1 MFLSDLTW
9 PAVEAYLQHRD
20 GIIIPIGSTE
30 QHGPAGVIGIDAMLA
45 DMIARQVGDLT
56 QTLVG
61 PVLSIGI
68 AEHHMAFPGT
78 LSLRPSTLIALISDY
93 IASLTHHG
101 FRHFY
106 FVNGHGGNVA
116 TLRVAFSEIQAQQRL
131 SAADYPIYCAFT
143 NWYDVAGVVELRREY
158 YGEREGRHATP
169 SEIAVVQYLRS
180 DLIHSEPLPPPAPYQ
195 GAVHN
200 AQDFREKYPDGR
212 IAAYSSMANPEQ
224 GKVLFE
230 AAVSGIAKQVN
241 QFFTGGPG

>member
-9 PAVEAYLQHRD
+9 PAVEAYLQHKD

-30 QHGPAGVIGIDAMLA
+30 QHGPTGAIGTDAMLA
-45 DMIARQVGDLT
+45 EMIARQVGDLT
-56 QTLVG
+56 QAMVG

-78 LSLRPSTLIALISDY
+78 LSLRPTTLIALITDY
-93 IASLTHHG
+93 IASLAHHG

-106 FVNGHGGNVA
+106 FVNGHGGNIA
-116 TLRVAFSEIQAQQRL
+116 TLRAAFSEIQSKQRQ
-131 SAADYPIYCAFT
+131 SAVDYHICCTFI
-143 NWYDVAGVVELRREY
+143 NWYDVEGVVALRRKY

-180 DLIHSEPLPPPAPYQ
+180 DLIHSEPLPPPVPYQ
-195 GAVHN
+195 GEIQGAK
-200 AQDFREKYPDGR
+200 DFREKYPDGR

-224 GKVLFE
+224 GKVLFDT
-230 AAVSGIAKQVN
+230 AVKGIVKQVN
-241 QFFTGGPG
+241 QFFVG